1 MEEEEE
7 EKRPTEGAF
16 LSIEMN
22 VGNEDD
28 VENHREKERQKG
40 EKTM

>member
-1 MEEEEE
+1 VRATEAARGKGLEEEEE

-22 VGNEDD
+22 VGRKDD
-28 VENHREKERQKG
+28 VR
-40 EKTM
+40 